1 MRAIQRRRQGYV
13 FWKATTAHIDHETP
27 YHLELG
33 CVRNREDLASGL
45 GTLAEH
51 LGRLRA
57 TDTSTP
63 LATLLLI
70 LVGAEDRCKYHGYI
84 QTRHGYVQ
92 VGLRRADEGGELTL
106 VLTLDVLDAQD
117 SSSLLVNDRAET
129 SLPLHN
135 DVGNTHLAAECGE
148 EDDELDGVDIMSN
161 DDKRRLLGLDEG
173 DGMVETVLDKQRL
186 LGILLRIIS
195 WWDTE
200 DFAENVPWPGPP
212 SPRQSPWQER
222 QDEPSSPASSQDGTC
237 R

>member
-1 MRAIQRRRQGYV
+1 MHSGDDRCAFCDPDNPSWTLDAKLLEDVDASNSELLSVGQG
-13 FWKATTAHIDHETP
+13 E
-27 YHLELG
+27 G
-33 CVRNREDLASGL
+33 LASSL

-51 LGRLRA
+51 LRGFVA

-70 LVGAEDRCKYHGYI
+70 LVGAEDGCKYHGYI

-135 DVGNTHLAAECGE
+135 DVGNTHLAAECGK
-148 EDDELDGVDIMSN
+148 EDDELDGVNIMSN

-173 DGMVETVLDKQRL
+173 DGVVETVLDKQRL
-186 LGILLRIIS
+186 LGILLRIVS
-195 WWDTE
+195 
-200 DFAENVPWPGPP
+200 
-212 SPRQSPWQER
+212 R
-222 QDEPSSPASSQDGTC
+222 
-237 R
+237 